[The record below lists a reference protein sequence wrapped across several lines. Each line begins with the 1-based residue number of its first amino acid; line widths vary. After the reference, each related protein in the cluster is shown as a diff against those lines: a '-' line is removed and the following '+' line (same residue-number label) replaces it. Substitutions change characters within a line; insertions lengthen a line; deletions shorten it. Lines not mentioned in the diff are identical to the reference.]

1 LMLVTRWKFR
11 EIFARSCWVRLWQV
25 VCRIPLRYTVAG
37 FFVVYTVMM
46 AWVGFE
52 RQLALETRAFDL
64 GIFVQAVWNSTQ
76 GDFLFS
82 SIKDGICLL
91 GDHVS
96 PVLALLVPFYSLWPR
111 PELLLM
117 SQAFAMGSCVYL
129 VGIVAK
135 DKLKRDVY
143 AILFALMFF
152 FYLKARVVATIE
164 EFHPEVL
171 LEPFMI
177 LAFFYLQR
185 GSFWPFLLSLIVV
198 MAGKENML
206 GVSFALGIY
215 ACIFKK
221 DQWRFIG
228 VAIAILSVG
237 IFFFETKWLM
247 PRLLNGLPYVYNYY
261 ENASQAIFSVKGA
274 LRSLRYVLGMLNP
287 FSFFPFLHF
296 PTFFLTF
303 PIMLQN
309 ILSSNAIMRSFSCHY
324 TIGMH
329 GFLFISTIYA
339 FDSLIRKHV
348 WFSKRQGLFMGLI
361 FFVALMCSGASSYF
375 YFWNGTKATFPYGS
389 EVAQRLNE
397 IPRRFSVLADERFVF
412 DVIHRKHFSF
422 LDLKTPPDIRPLK
435 NINSI
440 TLFSMK
446 ENGLCQMLVLRKHS
460 VRFRS

>member
-1 LMLVTRWKFR
+1 
-11 EIFARSCWVRLWQV
+11 
-25 VCRIPLRYTVAG
+25 
-37 FFVVYTVMM
+37 
-46 AWVGFE
+46 
-52 RQLALETRAFDL
+52 
-64 GIFVQAVWNSTQ
+64 
-76 GDFLFS
+76 
-82 SIKDGICLL
+82 
-91 GDHVS
+91 
-96 PVLALLVPFYSLWPR
+96 
-111 PELLLM
+111 M

-274 LRSLRYVLGMLNP
+274 LRSLRYILGMLNP
-287 FSFFPFLHF
+287 FSFLPLLHF

-303 PIMLQN
+303 PILFQN
-309 ILSSNAIMRSFSCHY
+309 ILSSNPIMRSFSCHY

-339 FDSLIRKHV
+339 FDSLVRKHV

-375 YFWNGTKATFPYGS
+375 YFWNGAKAVFPYGP
-389 EVAQRLNE
+389 EVARKLNE

-412 DVIHRKHFSF
+412 DVIHRKQFSF
-422 LDLKTPPDIRPLK
+422 LDIKTPPTRDALEKYKFDYVVFDKEKWPVP
-435 NINSI
+435 NVSVSQAVS
-440 TLFSMK
+440 TLHELGYVVEFEK
-446 ENGLCQMLVLRKHS
+446 GTICI
-460 VRFRS
+460 FRRSDL